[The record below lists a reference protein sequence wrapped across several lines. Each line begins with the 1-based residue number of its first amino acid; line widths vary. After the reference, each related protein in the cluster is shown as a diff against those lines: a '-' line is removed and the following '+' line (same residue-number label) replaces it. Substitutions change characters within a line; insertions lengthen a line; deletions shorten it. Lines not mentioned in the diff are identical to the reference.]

1 MDDKGY
7 LRTITT
13 HYSGVLKEAVA
24 EEQLDFLLL
33 MEDYGHMY
41 TAAIEGDSRLV
52 ALPYTEC
59 AKEVFAKQIF
69 YGDAYIDALTS
80 QGLRAEQVVP
90 MCFPL
95 QHKWATEHHLWIPP
109 AWTSK
114 RPFRWYWTRRRNKK
128 SPEGWALSQVLIDQL
143 KRLRPK
149 YLWVFSGI
157 PVSQYDIAN
166 WRLYT
171 ERVMLWWSAALWPGY
186 PYECFDLIL
195 SGIPSL
201 VEQFRSQGMQAAYLA
216 HAFDRRIVQR
226 VPVAAERK
234 PRVAFVGSL
243 TSDHADRITFLDALA
258 RRVDVDFY
266 GRGVEYLPSDSPLR
280 KRYCGPA
287 WGDDLYTV
295 YGSYLVVFHKN
306 IGVAGASASAKR
318 LFEATG
324 MGACVIAEASDD
336 MPSLFQPEHEIVTY
350 ASFDECVE
358 KIAYLLGHPQ
368 VALQIGQRAQQRTL
382 AEHTYVQR
390 VQQILRYTEQFGF

>member
-1 MDDKGY
+1 MQNGT
-7 LRTITT
+7 TIR
-13 HYSGVLKEAVA
+13 YDSGVLKHASA
-24 EEQLDFLLL
+24 ERKLDFLLL
-33 MEDYGHMY
+33 MEDYSHMY
-41 TAAIEGDSRLV
+41 TTAIKGDAMLA
-52 ALPYTEC
+52 ALPYAAC
-59 AKEVFAKQIF
+59 AREVFARQIF

-80 QGLRAEQVVP
+80 QGLHADQVVP

-95 QHKWATEHHLWIPP
+95 QHKWAAEHHVWFPP

-114 RPFRWYWTRRRNKK
+114 RPFRWYWTRRRNRK

-143 KRLRPK
+143 KRFRPK

-171 ERVMLWWSAALWPGY
+171 ERIILWWSATLWPGY
-186 PYECFDLIL
+186 PYEHFDLIL
-195 SGIPSL
+195 SGIPAL
-201 VEQFRSQGMQAAYLA
+201 VEQFRTQGIQAAYLA
-216 HAFDRRIVQR
+216 HAFDRRILQR
-226 VPVAAERK
+226 VPVASERI

-243 TSDHADRITFLDALA
+243 TSDHADRIAFLDALA
-258 RRVDVDFY
+258 RRVEIDFY

-280 KRYCGPA
+280 TRYRGPA
-287 WGDDLYTV
+287 WGDDLYSV

-306 IGVAGASASAKR
+306 IGVAGTSASAKR

-324 MGACVIAEASDD
+324 MGACVIAETSDD

-350 ASFDECVE
+350 SSFDDCVE
-358 KIAYLLGHPQ
+358 KIASLLAHPQ

-382 AEHTYVQR
+382 TEHTYARR
-390 VQQILRYTEQFGF
+390 VQQILHYIEQSGF